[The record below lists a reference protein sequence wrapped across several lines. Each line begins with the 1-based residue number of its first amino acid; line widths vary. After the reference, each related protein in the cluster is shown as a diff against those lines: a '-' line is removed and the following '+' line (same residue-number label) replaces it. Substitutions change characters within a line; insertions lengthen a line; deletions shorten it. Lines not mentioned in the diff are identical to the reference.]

1 MNLIN
6 CDVRPM
12 PQLSIQQ
19 VSKTYRQLQAKSG
32 AYAFIRNLLA
42 PDYKHVTALNKVS
55 FDIKKGERLALLGQN
70 GAGKSTLVKIIC
82 GALSP
87 SEGKVLLDGKEIQRH
102 SNDFKKRLGIIF
114 GQRTQLWWELPIDE
128 SLSALK
134 TIYEVSD
141 QTYMS
146 MLNLFD
152 QLTGMAHLRK
162 IPAKNLSL
170 GQRTL
175 CEILASCIHMPEI
188 LILDEPTIGLDL
200 DIKDK
205 VRILINELNRIFNI
219 TVILTSHDTADIERI
234 CDRIVLINSGKVI
247 FDNSVNNFIDEHG
260 IYFSLNLTAK
270 HLLDTNEIR
279 IKLTRQGI
287 IDLISNPRND
297 KNCEIIFNKTMIEP
311 MQMIEDLRLMVDLE
325 QFHIQSSTLESA
337 IKYAYKKNA
346 N

>member
-1 MNLIN
+1 MA
-6 CDVRPM
+6 
-12 PQLSIQQ
+12 QLSIKQ
-19 VSKTYRQLQAKSG
+19 VSKTYRQLQAQSG
-32 AYAFIRNLLA
+32 SYAFIKNLIS
-42 PDYKHVTALNKVS
+42 PQYKEVKALDDIN

-87 SEGKVLLDGKEIQRH
+87 SQGEVLLDGKEIDRH

-141 QTYMS
+141 QTYKT
-146 MLNLFD
+146 MLDLFD

-175 CEILASCIHMPEI
+175 CEILASCIHMPDI

-205 VRILINELNRIFNI
+205 VRVLINELNRTFKI
-219 TVILTSHDTADIERI
+219 TVILTSHDTADIENI

-247 FDNSVNNFIDEHG
+247 FDNSLQEFINEHG

-270 HLLDTNEIR
+270 HLLNTSDIR
-279 IKLTRQGI
+279 VKLNKRGI
-287 IDLISNPRND
+287 IDFIGNPSNQ
-297 KNCEIIFNKTMIEP
+297 KNCEIIFNKTLIEP
-311 MQMIEDLRLMVDLE
+311 MQMIDDVKSMIELE

-337 IKYAYKKNA
+337 IKYAYRKNA
-346 N
+346 S

>member
-1 MNLIN
+1 MA
-6 CDVRPM
+6 
-12 PQLSIQQ
+12 QLSIEN
-19 VSKTYRQLQAKSG
+19 VSKNYRQLQAQSG
-32 AYAFIRNLLA
+32 SYAFVKNLIS
-42 PDYKHVTALNKVS
+42 PKYREVNALSNIN
-55 FDIKKGERLALLGQN
+55 FDIQKGERLALLGQN

-87 SEGKVLLDGKEIQRH
+87 TQGRVLLDGKEIQRH

-128 SLSALK
+128 SLHALK

-141 QTYMS
+141 QTYKT
-146 MLNLFD
+146 MLDLFD

-162 IPAKNLSL
+162 VPAKNLSL

-205 VRILINELNRIFNI
+205 VRILINELNRTFKI

-234 CDRIVLINSGKVI
+234 CDRIVLINTGRVI
-247 FDNSVNNFIDEHG
+247 FDNGVQEFIDEHSV
-260 IYFSLNLTAK
+260 YFSLNLTAT
-270 HLLDTNEIR
+270 HLLNTADIR
-279 IKLTRQGI
+279 IKLNRRGI
-287 IDLISNPRND
+287 IDLVSNPRNE
-297 KNCEIIFNKTMIEP
+297 KNCEIIFNKTLIEP
-311 MQMIEDLRLMVDLE
+311 MRIIEDVKSIVDLE

-337 IKYAYKKNA
+337 IKYAYRKHA
-346 N
+346 S